1 VLRQQHLLLL
11 LLPLPVA
18 ELADVVLQGA
28 QASLRKALQTVQ
40 E

>member
-1 VLRQQHLLLL
+1 VLGQQHLLLL
-11 LLPLPVA
+11 LLLLVA